1 MTTDSKLFL
10 FSTNFICHFVCV
22 DVPFDERRTFLTE
35 FTHEENEEEQN
46 PIELNS
52 MEGVNAVN
60 QLINMNH
67 NNNETILQILEIKQ
81 ISSKT
86 SSDKQRQFDN

>member
-1 MTTDSKLFL
+1 LSCF
-10 FSTNFICHFVCV
+10 FV
-22 DVPFDERRTFLTE
+22 DVPFDDRRTFLTE
-35 FTHEENEEEQN
+35 ITREENEDEQK

-52 MEGVNAVN
+52 IEEVNAVN

-86 SSDKQRQFDN
+86 SSDKQKQFDN

>member
-1 MTTDSKLFL
+1 MSCF
-10 FSTNFICHFVCV
+10 FV
-22 DVPFDERRTFLTE
+22 DVPFDDRRTFLTE
-35 FTHEENEEEQN
+35 ITREENEDEQK

-52 MEGVNAVN
+52 IEEVNAVN

-86 SSDKQRQFDN
+86 SSDKQKQFDN

>member
-1 MTTDSKLFL
+1 MSCF
-10 FSTNFICHFVCV
+10 FV
-22 DVPFDERRTFLTE
+22 DVPFDDRRTFLTE
-35 FTHEENEEEQN
+35 ITREENEDEQK

-52 MEGVNAVN
+52 IEEVNAVN

-86 SSDKQRQFDN
+86 SSDKQRQLDN